1 MVESIVPQI
10 DFQNV
15 AEVLKS
21 IGPVG
26 MLEIV
31 ILLILAYRLWLLLR
45 HTRAER
51 MVKGLLILV
60 AICVVAQALHLQI
73 ITYILERSVYFFVA
87 AAAVVFAP
95 ELRRVL
101 ERVGSLHFFR
111 SGSMLGKMEIDQVLQ
126 AVVDAVANL
135 SRRQVGALICFE
147 RETGLQEIIDS
158 GIQVDALISSGLLIN
173 IFEKNTPLHDGAVV
187 VRGNRVAAA
196 TCYLPMTEQILSKD
210 LGTRH
215 RAAVGLSEQSDALTI
230 VVSEETGKISAT
242 REGQILRFLTPDDVR
257 ALLTES
263 LYRRVN
269 SSILSRLIDGCFTK

>member
-10 DFQNV
+10 DFQNI

-45 HTRAER
+45 HTRDER

-111 SGSMLGKMEIDQVLQ
+111 SGPMLGKMEIDQVLQ

>member
-1 MVESIVPQI
+1 MPQI
-10 DFQNV
+10 DFQNI

-87 AAAVVFAP
+87 ASAVAFAP

-111 SGSMLGKMEIDQVLQ
+111 SGSMLGKTEIDQVLQ

-187 VRGNRVAAA
+187 VRGNRVVAA

-215 RAAVGLSEQSDALTI
+215 RAAVGISEQSDALTI
-230 VVSEETGKISAT
+230 VVSEETGKISST

-257 ALLTES
+257 ALLTET
-263 LYRRVN
+263 LYRNVN